1 MGSAASR
8 AAATFN
14 VSREGTRRTIT
25 RMDPLVRATLQA
37 YEDEDGAFVERAFR
51 EVLRRSPDDDARAR
65 ALAKLGDGTL
75 SRATFVHELVTSAE
89 ATRVRELDDAVALGL
104 GARARQERL
113 AWLQAPP
120 GTDERVVEIP
130 WVLSRVVPSGR
141 VLEVGYAFAEA
152 AYLGGL
158 LRAGIDLIG
167 VDLADRE
174 VDGMER
180 LVADVRALPLPDAS
194 VDQVLLVS
202 TLEHV
207 GADNTGYG
215 LDAEAAPASRVD
227 ALRELGRVLGARGRL
242 LVTVP
247 LGEPGDHGWFHLD
260 DVDGWNALFAS
271 AGLFVEEQE
280 AYALGEEGWRAAP
293 RFHASGVGYGDRGPA
308 ASAVLCSE
316 LSVGRLRRLVT
327 PDGLARTLKRRTR
340 PLRHRA

>member
-14 VSREGTRRTIT
+14 VSRRGTRRTIT

-37 YEDEDGAFVERAFR
+37 YEDEDAAFVERAFH
-51 EVLRRSPDDDARAR
+51 EVLRRSPDDDARTR

-104 GARARQERL
+104 GARARGERL

-158 LRAGIDLIG
+158 LRAGIDLVG

-194 VDQVLLVS
+194 VDQALLVS

-227 ALRELGRVLGARGRL
+227 ALRELGRVLGPGGRL

-260 DVDGWNALFAS
+260 DVEGWNALFAS
-271 AGLFVEEQE
+271 A
-280 AYALGEEGWRAAP
+280 A
-293 RFHASGVGYGDRGPA
+293 
-308 ASAVLCSE
+308 CS
-316 LSVGRLRRLVT
+316 SRSR
-327 PDGLARTLKRRTR
+327 RRTSWVRRGGGQRRDSVRRAWGTGTAARQRR
-340 PLRHRA
+340 PSCAPSSRSGGSGAS

>member
-14 VSREGTRRTIT
+14 VSRPGTRRTIT

-37 YEDEDGAFVERAFR
+37 YEDEDAAFVERAFH
-51 EVLRRSPDDDARAR
+51 EVLRRSPDDDARTR

-104 GARARQERL
+104 GARARGERL

-130 WVLSRVVPSGR
+130 WVLSRLVPSGR

-158 LRAGIDLIG
+158 LRAGIDLVG

-180 LVADVRALPLPDAS
+180 LVADVACPAAS
-194 VDQVLLVS
+194 GC
-202 TLEHV
+202 ERRP
-207 GADNTGYG
+207 G
-215 LDAEAAPASRVD
+215 PPRVD
-227 ALRELGRVLGARGRL
+227 ARARRRGQHGIRARRRSGAG
-242 LVTVP
+242 VTRSTR
-247 LGEPGDHGWFHLD
+247 
-260 DVDGWNALFAS
+260 FAS
-271 AGLFVEEQE
+271 SAACSARPAG
-280 AYALGEEGWRAAP
+280 
-293 RFHASGVGYGDRGPA
+293 
-308 ASAVLCSE
+308 CS
-316 LSVGRLRRLVT
+316 
-327 PDGLARTLKRRTR
+327 
-340 PLRHRA
+340 